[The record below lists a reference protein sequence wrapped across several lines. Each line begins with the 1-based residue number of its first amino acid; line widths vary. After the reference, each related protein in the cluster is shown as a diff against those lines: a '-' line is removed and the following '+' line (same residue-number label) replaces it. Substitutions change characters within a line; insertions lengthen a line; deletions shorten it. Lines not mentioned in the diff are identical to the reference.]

1 MRGDAPFLKGRP
13 QPERVA
19 SPGRTFAS
27 SESVSLESTW
37 CGGYFL
43 TTCPC
48 RKGSRLQTAATMWVR
63 GQPGPTV

>member
-27 SESVSLESTW
+27 SESVFGEHVVWRVL
-37 CGGYFL
+37 
-43 TTCPC
+43 PDD
-48 RKGSRLQTAATMWVR
+48 MPV
-63 GQPGPTV
+63 